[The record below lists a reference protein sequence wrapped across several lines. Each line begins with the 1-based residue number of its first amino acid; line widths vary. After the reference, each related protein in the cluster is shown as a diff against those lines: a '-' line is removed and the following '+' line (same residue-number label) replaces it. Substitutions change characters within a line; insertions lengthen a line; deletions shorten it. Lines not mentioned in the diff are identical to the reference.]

1 MNCIVVDDEPL
12 ARQGMI
18 DLIETQDDLF
28 LLGSFNNALKAEKCM
43 VENTVD
49 LIFLDIEMPRVNG
62 MDFAKTISN
71 KTMIIFTT
79 AYKEYAA
86 DSYNIDAID
95 YLLKPILLSRFT
107 KAVAKAFTYY
117 QLLSSGNGTVE
128 KISKNFIF
136 IKADRRYYKI
146 LFDKIFYIEALKDYV
161 IIHTHNDK
169 VITAMNL
176 KTIHDK
182 LPKNIFIRVSKSY
195 VVNEAAITSFDNHT
209 IYINDNEIPI
219 GKVYQ
224 QDFINQYLGNNSIQ

>member
-43 VENTVD
+43 VENTID

-62 MDFAKTISN
+62 MDFAKTISD

-95 YLLKPILLSRFT
+95 YLLKPILLSW
-107 KAVAKAFTYY
+107 K
-117 QLLSSGNGTVE
+117 
-128 KISKNFIF
+128 
-136 IKADRRYYKI
+136 
-146 LFDKIFYIEALKDYV
+146 
-161 IIHTHNDK
+161 
-169 VITAMNL
+169 
-176 KTIHDK
+176 
-182 LPKNIFIRVSKSY
+182 
-195 VVNEAAITSFDNHT
+195 
-209 IYINDNEIPI
+209 
-219 GKVYQ
+219 
-224 QDFINQYLGNNSIQ
+224 